1 MTSAIGG
8 MSYRKRRWISPADRR
23 MARKS
28 VDWALDASRL
38 NPLALEAEIS
48 RSVGPLAP
56 ASLDEAIAA
65 RDTILSWTTELHGSY
80 CLPRALATLFYC
92 SQKFGTRPEIVI
104 GARTDPF
111 QAHAWVRA
119 EGIAIDEL
127 EVKNYFRELKV
138 Y

>member
-8 MSYRKRRWISPADRR
+8 MDYRKRRWISPAERR

-28 VDWALDASRL
+28 VDWALEASRL
-38 NPLALEAEIS
+38 NPLALEEEIS
-48 RSVGPLAP
+48 SSVGPLTP
-56 ASLDEAIAA
+56 ASLDQTKWA
-65 RDTILSWTTELHGSY
+65 RDTILSWTTQLHGSY
-80 CLPRALATLFYC
+80 CLPRALATLFFC
-92 SQKFGTRPEIVI
+92 GQKFNTRPEVVI

-119 EGIAIDEL
+119 EGVAIDEL
-127 EVKNYFRELKV
+127 EVEDYFRELKV